1 MKQEYNIM
9 ELYDEKIGY
18 NFRGRKTKKLIEIR
32 KIDDKKDDSKVL
44 FCNGELLTITS
55 EIVKDSFEFEFAN
68 KDFKELII
76 TDLDNLKIK
85 VTHKMLTDK
94 FNSSTVYGDFNYV
107 MAKLAN
113 NLNTMELQFI
123 MVQGKWQIYN
133 AIKI

>member
-1 MKQEYNIM
+1 
-9 ELYDEKIGY
+9 
-18 NFRGRKTKKLIEIR
+18 
-32 KIDDKKDDSKVL
+32 
-44 FCNGELLTITS
+44 
-55 EIVKDSFEFEFAN
+55 
-68 KDFKELII
+68 
-76 TDLDNLKIK
+76 
-85 VTHKMLTDK
+85 MLTDK